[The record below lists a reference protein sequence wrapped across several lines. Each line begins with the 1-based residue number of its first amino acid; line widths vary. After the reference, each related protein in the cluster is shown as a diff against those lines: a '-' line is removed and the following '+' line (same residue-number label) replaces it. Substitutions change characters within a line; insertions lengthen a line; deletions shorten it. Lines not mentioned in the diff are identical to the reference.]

1 MAVANSPTRTTPSDA
16 STLAGVSHRR
26 GTIAP
31 LLQTHSQRYR
41 DALARLERLAKH
53 DGVQVLI
60 FGETGTGKS
69 IFAQHL
75 HNSSP
80 RRDRIFQHVVLSS
93 MNDALA
99 PSDLFGHLPGSF
111 SGARERR
118 HGRFVSANGGTLFL
132 DEIGKAS
139 PAIQQNLLDAVER
152 HEIWP
157 VGADRSI
164 RVDVRI
170 VAATNV
176 SLHELADEG
185 KFLPDLVA
193 RLDGFAIE
201 IPPLRER
208 RNDIPLLL
216 AHFLSVHAP
225 GFGYRRVPT
234 VDSDLMAALTD
245 APWPGNVRELIATA
259 QHLLIEAEGAPI
271 ITLGH
276 CPATLAM
283 SRPPKS
289 RRVDPARVLA
299 ELEKQ
304 DKRNVSEVARKLGI
318 SRTTAG
324 KCAKAPAAGDTPIAG
339 NIASAIAPR
348 EGVQ

>member
-132 DEIGKAS
+132 DEIGKAL
-139 PAIQQNLLDAVER
+139 PAYSRIFST
-152 HEIWP
+152 
-157 VGADRSI
+157 RS
-164 RVDVRI
+164 RGMR
-170 VAATNV
+170 
-176 SLHELADEG
+176 SG
-185 KFLPDLVA
+185 PSG
-193 RLDGFAIE
+193 R
-201 IPPLRER
+201 
-208 RNDIPLLL
+208 
-216 AHFLSVHAP
+216 
-225 GFGYRRVPT
+225 
-234 VDSDLMAALTD
+234 
-245 APWPGNVRELIATA
+245 TA
-259 QHLLIEAEGAPI
+259 
-271 ITLGH
+271 
-276 CPATLAM
+276 
-283 SRPPKS
+283 
-289 RRVDPARVLA
+289 
-299 ELEKQ
+299 
-304 DKRNVSEVARKLGI
+304 
-318 SRTTAG
+318 
-324 KCAKAPAAGDTPIAG
+324 
-339 NIASAIAPR
+339 ASAWTSGSSPR
-348 EGVQ
+348 PTYRFMNWLMRESSSPTW